1 MPPRISGAKGKSSS
15 EANRATVSNFTYEQV
30 PIIIIRLTLPA
41 LAKINRNSLKP
52 FLIVCCRYLRTL
64 GWCRQCIALVLF
76 VLASSQKILN
86 LQIDQVES
94 RIKG

>member
-30 PIIIIRLTLPA
+30 SIIIIPLTLPA

-52 FLIVCCRYLRTL
+52 FLDCM
-64 GWCRQCIALVLF
+64 
-76 VLASSQKILN
+76 
-86 LQIDQVES
+86 LQILENLGLVPPMHCIS
-94 RIKG
+94 LIRACK